1 MKLRAKAA
9 FPVALALMLVAC
21 GSVDGASDGATKRP
35 AAGSAPA
42 PAGPLVSDS
51 PVKIGDPF
59 VIDGVTHIPRDVI
72 DYDDV
77 GYASWY
83 GSEFAG
89 RATANGEAFNPA
101 AFSAAH
107 KTLPLPSYV
116 EVTALD
122 SGRTILV
129 RVNDRGPMD
138 NRRLIDL
145 SEAAARQ
152 LGIADKPTAVRVRR
166 VNPPLS
172 EREQLR
178 AGLGVPER
186 LETPES
192 LLKILRAKAAAL
204 PPATSVPA
212 VAVTAPRPVPVTKV
226 PDPAAQVSITDPV
239 ATASS
244 GQYVVQVA
252 AFSTKERAD
261 AAATKVGGSVTAA
274 GNLWRV
280 RIGPFADEAAAKN
293 ALAKAKAEGFG
304 DARVM
309 ARQVNWHDPREIHH
323 AGGRRGGREIDPACC
338 ARRCAHGA
346 RADRRHD
353 ARTRRD

>member
-1 MKLRAKAA
+1 MKLRPEAA
-9 FPVALALMLVAC
+9 FSVALALMLVGC
-21 GSVDGASDGATKRP
+21 GSVDGASDSATNRP
-35 AAGSAPA
+35 ATGSAPA

-59 VIDGVTHIPRDVI
+59 TIEGITHTPRDVI

-83 GSEFAG
+83 GQEFAG

-101 AFSAAH
+101 AFSGAH

-145 SEAAARQ
+145 SEAAAKQ

-178 AGLGVPER
+178 AGLSVPDR

-192 LLKILRAKAAAL
+192 LLKILRAKATAL
-204 PPATSVPA
+204 PPATNVPA
-212 VAVTAPRPVPVTKV
+212 VAVTAPKPLPATKA
-226 PDPAAQVSITDPV
+226 PDPANAAPVAKPALKPKPV
-239 ATASS
+239 ATAKPAAKPVAA
-244 GQYVVQVA
+244 GDYIVQVA
-252 AFSTKERAD
+252 AFSTKARAD
-261 AAATKVGGSVTAA
+261 AAATKVGGSVSAA

-309 ARQVNWHDPREIHH
+309 
-323 AGGRRGGREIDPACC
+323 
-338 ARRCAHGA
+338 
-346 RADRRHD
+346 
-353 ARTRRD
+353 RDK

>member
-1 MKLRAKAA
+1 MKSLVKRG
-9 FPVALALMLVAC
+9 FPLIAIAVLAAC

-35 AAGSAPA
+35 ATGSAPA
-42 PAGPLVSDS
+42 PAGPQASDS
-51 PVKIGDPF
+51 PVKIGEPF
-59 VIDGVTHIPRDVI
+59 VIEGVTHTPRDVI

-83 GSEFAG
+83 GQEFAG

-145 SEAAARQ
+145 SEAAAKQ
-152 LGIADKPTAVRVRR
+152 LGIADKPTPVRVRR

-212 VAVTAPRPVPVTKV
+212 VAVSAPKPLPATKA
-226 PDPAAQVSITDPV
+226 PDPAEKPPV
-239 ATASS
+239 AKPAPKPKALVPPNPVAKPIAA
-244 GQYVVQVA
+244 GDYVVQVA
-252 AFSTKERAD
+252 AFSTKARAD
-261 AAATKVGGSVTAA
+261 AAAAKVGGTVSAA

-293 ALAKAKAEGFG
+293 ALANAKAKGFG

-309 ARQVNWHDPREIHH
+309 
-323 AGGRRGGREIDPACC
+323 
-338 ARRCAHGA
+338 
-346 RADRRHD
+346 
-353 ARTRRD
+353 RDK

>member
-1 MKLRAKAA
+1 MKSPANAA
-9 FPVALALMLVAC
+9 VPVLALLLAAC
-21 GSVDGASDGATKRP
+21 GSVDGVADGAAKRLATGAAP
-35 AAGSAPA
+35 AAI
-42 PAGPLVSDS
+42 VSDS

-59 VIDGVTHIPRDVI
+59 TIDGVTHTPRDVV

-101 AFSAAH
+101 GFSAAH

-152 LGIADKPTAVRVRR
+152 LGISDKPTAVRVRR
-166 VNPPLS
+166 VNPPQS
-172 EREQLR
+172 ERETLR
-178 AGLGVPER
+178 AGRAVPDR
-186 LETPES
+186 LDTPES
-192 LLKILRAKAAAL
+192 LLRILRAKAAAL
-204 PPATSVPA
+204 PPATEVPA
-212 VAVTAPRPVPVTKV
+212 VAVAVPKPIAATKV
-226 PDPAAQVSITDPV
+226 PDPAAAKPAPKPKAAPKPV
-239 ATASS
+239 AA
-244 GQYVVQVA
+244 GDFAVQVA

-261 AAATKVGGSVTAA
+261 AAAAKVGGTVSAA

-280 RIGPFADEAAAKN
+280 RMGPYKDEAAAKN
-293 ALAKAKAEGFG
+293 ALAAAKAKGFG
-304 DARVM
+304 DARVV
-309 ARQVNWHDPREIHH
+309 RNP
-323 AGGRRGGREIDPACC
+323 
-338 ARRCAHGA
+338 
-346 RADRRHD
+346 
-353 ARTRRD
+353 